1 MSGDCCLGV
10 LIPFYTMTEFEKMRS
25 QELYDFSDPEILASL
40 RHAKEVCTRLQT
52 MTLTSDGYRETI
64 EDLIPGIP
72 EDSTI
77 CPPFHCDHGNG
88 LRIGRNVFV
97 NYNCTMLDGGLVTL
111 EDNVKIGPHCQIY
124 TPHHPED
131 HVLRRKTVE
140 TAYPVTIGE
149 DTWLG
154 GGVIVC
160 PGVTIGKRCIIG
172 AGSVVVKD
180 IPDDSV
186 AVGNPAKVIR
196 KVARS

>member
-1 MSGDCCLGV
+1 MK
-10 LIPFYTMTEFEKMRS
+10 TEFEKMRGG
-25 QELYDFSDPEILASL
+25 ELYRFSDSEIMASL
-40 RHAKEVCTRLQT
+40 THAKELCRRLQT
-52 MTLTSDGYRETI
+52 MTINDADYRRVVSE
-64 EDLIPGIP
+64 LIPGLP
-72 EDSTI
+72 ESSTV